1 MKLGQLL
8 NVLPMTQ
15 RIIIHDADRQGYGLA
30 SGTMQ
35 EDYESIYEYA
45 DTLVTGVGAT
55 HTVLVDDC
63 HEQLVSVYV
72 KVPENKPEPFKIDDL
87 VTVHWFLQYDEE
99 TTYSL
104 GCEWNIPKYVSW
116 VNSQVS
122 GRTVQYLST
131 LEKVEVKPQVHLE
144 GTPLEWV
151 EYRIYIKD

>member
-15 RIIIHDADRQGYGLA
+15 GITVRDADRQGYGLVY
-30 SGTMQ
+30 GTLK
-35 EDYESIYEYA
+35 EDYAEIYNYA
-45 DTLVTGVGAT
+45 DALVTGVG
-55 HTVLVDDC
+55 VD
-63 HEQLVSVYV
+63 HLYPIEESNGRLMNVYV
-72 KVPENKPEPFKIDDL
+72 KLPEIKPEPFKIDDL